1 MGTAMEQWEPV
12 YLETY
17 RRGFLKEKVAAAYD
31 ILSQCNLCPQ
41 NCLVDRHHEERGVCR
56 TGDQPFV
63 SSYSAHF
70 GEEDP
75 LVGSHGSGTIF
86 FTHCNLYCIFCQ
98 NYEISHGGEGEEITF
113 RDLAAIMLFLQQKG
127 CHNINFVTPSHQV
140 YQILEALLLAIEWG
154 LKVPLVYNTG
164 GYDAVETLR
173 LLDGV
178 IDIYMPDFKFWDPA
192 VAAQLCQGAD
202 YPEVARKALKEM
214 HRQVG
219 DLVLDEEG
227 VARRGLLVRHLV
239 LPDGLAG
246 TKEVME
252 FLAKEISP
260 NTYVNVMGQYRPCGR
275 ADEHPSLRRF
285 LTGMEHLEAQKIAQE
300 AGLTRLDRREKLFRW
315 L

>member
-1 MGTAMEQWEPV
+1 METWEPL

-17 RRGFLKEKVAAAYD
+17 RRGLLQGKIDAAYD
-31 ILSQCNLCPQ
+31 ILNQCNLCPR
-41 NCLVDRHHEERGVCR
+41 NCLVDRHHGELGLCR
-56 TGDQPFV
+56 TGDQPVV
-63 SSYSAHF
+63 SSYAPHF

-75 LVGSHGSGTIF
+75 LVGQRGSGTIF

-98 NYEISHGGEGEEITF
+98 NWEISHGGQGEEVSLE
-113 RDLAAIMLFLQQKG
+113 DLVAMMLFLQKRG

-140 YQILEALLLAIEWG
+140 YQILAALPTAIAGG
-154 LKVPLVYNTG
+154 LNVPLVYNTG

-178 IDIYMPDFKFWDPA
+178 VDIYMPDFKFWDPA
-192 VAAQLCQGAD
+192 VAQDLTQAED
-202 YPEVARKALKEM
+202 YPEIARQALKEM

-219 DLVLDEEG
+219 DLVVDEQG

-260 NTYVNVMGQYRPCGR
+260 HTYVNVMGQYRPCGR
-275 ADEHPSLRRF
+275 AGEHPSLRKF
-285 LTGMEHLEAQKIAQE
+285 LTALEHEEAQRLARE

>member
-1 MGTAMEQWEPV
+1 MKNREPV
-12 YLETY
+12 YLETQ
-17 RRGFLKEKVAAAYD
+17 RRGALTAKIAEAYD
-31 ILSQCNLCPQ
+31 ILSSCNLCPR
-41 NCLVDRHHEERGVCR
+41 NCLVNRHEGERGLCR
-56 TGDQPFV
+56 TGDQPWV

-75 LVGSHGSGTIF
+75 LVGQRGSGTIF

-98 NYEISHGGEGEEITF
+98 NYEISHGGEGEEVDIA
-113 RDLAAIMLFLQQKG
+113 DLAAMMILLQKQG

-140 YQILEALLLAIEWG
+140 YQILAALPQAIAGG
-154 LKVPLVYNTG
+154 LNVPLVYNTG
-164 GYDAVETLR
+164 GYDALETLR

-178 IDIYMPDFKFWDPA
+178 IDIYMPDFKFWDPQ
-192 VAAQLCQGAD
+192 VAKDICQAED
-202 YPEVARKALKEM
+202 YPEIARQAVKEM

-219 DLVLDEEG
+219 DLVVDERG

-239 LPDGLAG
+239 LPGGLSG
-246 TKEVME
+246 TWEIME
-252 FLAKEISP
+252 FLAREVSA

-275 ADEHPSLRRF
+275 AGEHPALRQF
-285 LTGMEHLEAQKIAQE
+285 LTGLEHEQAKQMARE

>member
-1 MGTAMEQWEPV
+1 MESWEPA
-12 YLETY
+12 YLETH
-17 RRGFLKEKVAAAYD
+17 RRGLLQAKIDAAYE
-31 ILSQCNLCPQ
+31 ILSQCNLCPRD
-41 NCLVDRHHEERGVCR
+41 CLVDRHHGELGLCR
-56 TGDQPFV
+56 TGDQPVV
-63 SSYSAHF
+63 SSYGPHF

-75 LVGSHGSGTIF
+75 LVGSQGSGTIF
-86 FTHCNLYCIFCQ
+86 FTHCNLYCLFCQ
-98 NYEISHGGEGEEITF
+98 NYEISHGGEGEEISVE
-113 RDLAAIMLFLQQKG
+113 DLAAMMLALQKRG

-140 YQILEALLLAIEWG
+140 YQILAALPEAIAGG

-178 IDIYMPDFKFWDPA
+178 VDIYMPDVKFWDPA
-192 VAAQLCQGAD
+192 VAEDLCQAED
-202 YPEVARKALKEM
+202 YPEIARQAVREM

-219 DLVLDEEG
+219 DLAEDDQG

-246 TKEVME
+246 TREIME
-252 FLAKEISP
+252 FLAREISP
-260 NTYVNVMGQYRPCGR
+260 RTYVNVMGQYRPCGR
-275 ADEHPSLRRF
+275 AAEHPTLRKF
-285 LTGMEHLEAQKIAQE
+285 LTTLEHEQAQQMARE